1 LCENRRCKKADMM
14 RTQLVSDVE
23 GEVEVE
29 VEVEADVEIAG
40 RLV

>member
-1 LCENRRCKKADMM
+1 MM